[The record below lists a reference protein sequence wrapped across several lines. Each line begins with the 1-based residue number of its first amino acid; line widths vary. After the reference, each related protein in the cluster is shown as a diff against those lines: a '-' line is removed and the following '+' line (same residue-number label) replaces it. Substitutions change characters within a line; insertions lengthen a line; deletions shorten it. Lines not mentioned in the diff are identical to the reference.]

1 MHCNSDIDLNVEDSI
16 APLLGFDKRILPR
29 NHRHESDRVV
39 KIMNVNTIKV
49 ECNLATGSFDNGL
62 QSHAIPEFY
71 SIVPPGYKIVEIPK
85 YSVLYKLKTN
95 TVFADADPTITAV
108 VGNDSRIML
117 RTGAGGV
124 THTSVQKYK
133 IVIFKIL
140 RSVTVWYNI
149 YI

>member
-1 MHCNSDIDLNVEDSI
+1 M
-16 APLLGFDKRILPR
+16 RPR
-29 NHRHESDRVV
+29 EPR
-39 KIMNVNTIKV
+39 KTT
-49 ECNLATGSFDNGL
+49 A
-62 QSHAIPEFY
+62 
-71 SIVPPGYKIVEIPK
+71 
-85 YSVLYKLKTN
+85 TN
-95 TVFADADPTITAV
+95 TTEPTQNAAEPPYKVRTTLCYQNVFADADPTNTAV

-149 YI
+149 YINYYNMRAPKTLTKYNI